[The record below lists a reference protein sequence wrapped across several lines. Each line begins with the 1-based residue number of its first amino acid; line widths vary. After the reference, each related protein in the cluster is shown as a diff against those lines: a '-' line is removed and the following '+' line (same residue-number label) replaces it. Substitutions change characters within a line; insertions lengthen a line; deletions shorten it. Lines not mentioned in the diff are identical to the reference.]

1 MDSVT
6 LVLHCN
12 NTVSLTLPCSSTQF
26 YNESFFLKT
35 DFILKTLILI
45 NFTSIS
51 KCSLSNKVLFYP
63 QPLDRL
69 DQLFDGLIEY
79 DKIIKAEQPEVKIC
93 TVL

>member
-1 MDSVT
+1 M
-6 LVLHCN
+6 
-12 NTVSLTLPCSSTQF
+12 
-26 YNESFFLKT
+26 
-35 DFILKTLILI
+35 TLILI

-51 KCSLSNKVLFYP
+51 KYSLSNKVLFYP